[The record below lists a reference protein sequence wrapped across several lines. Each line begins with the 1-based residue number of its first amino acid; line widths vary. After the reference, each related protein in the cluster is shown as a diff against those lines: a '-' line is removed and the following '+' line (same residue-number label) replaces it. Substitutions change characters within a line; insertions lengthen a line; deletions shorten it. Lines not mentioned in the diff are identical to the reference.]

1 MSLKLLRHQAILLT
15 GLGKLMAAYL
25 WLVRATSRVTYDP
38 PDFRQRLQ
46 AQGPVIVALWHGQ
59 HLMIPFAK
67 PETMP
72 FSVLI
77 SRHRDGE
84 INAAACRAF
93 GIEPVRGSG
102 GRPDQSAR
110 KGGAGGMLA
119 LLRHLKNNLSVC
131 MTADIPKVA
140 RVAGAGIIALGRLSQ
155 RPIIP
160 LTVVSSRSKVFDS
173 WDKAT
178 MGLPFG
184 HLVITMGDP
193 MLIAPDA
200 DNAALE
206 EYRANLQSALDQLH
220 QRAYAMVGA
229 QDPGT
234 DLRKPPGAGTAS
246 EAS

>member
-1 MSLKLLRHQAILLT
+1 LSLKLAWHQAILLT
-15 GLGKLMAAYL
+15 ALGKLLAAYL

-38 PDFRQRLQ
+38 PDLKQRLQ

-67 PETMP
+67 PATMP
-72 FSVLI
+72 FSVMI

-84 INAAACRAF
+84 INAVACRAF
-93 GIEPVRGSG
+93 GIEPVRASG

-119 LLRHLKNNLSVC
+119 LLRHLKNNLSVS
-131 MTADIPKVA
+131 MTADVPKVA

-160 LTVVSSRSKVFDS
+160 LTVISSRVKVFDS

-184 HLVITMGDP
+184 HLVITMGEP
-193 MLIAPDA
+193 MLIDPDA
-200 DNAALE
+200 DKVALE
-206 EYRANLQSALDQLH
+206 EYRDNLQSALDHLH
-220 QRAYAMVGA
+220 HRAYAMVGA
-229 QDPGT
+229 QDPGM
-234 DLRKPPGAGTAS
+234 DLRKSPVSASAS

>member
-1 MSLKLLRHQAILLT
+1 MSLKLAWHQAILLT
-15 GLGKLMAAYL
+15 ALGKLLAAYL

-38 PDFRQRLQ
+38 PDLKQRLQ

-67 PETMP
+67 PATMP
-72 FSVLI
+72 FSVMI

-84 INAAACRAF
+84 INAVACRAF
-93 GIEPVRGSG
+93 GIEPVRASG

-119 LLRHLKNNLSVC
+119 LLRHLKNNLSVS
-131 MTADIPKVA
+131 MTADVPKVA

-160 LTVVSSRSKVFDS
+160 LTAISSRVKVFDS

-184 HLVITMGDP
+184 HLVITMGEP
-193 MLIAPDA
+193 MLIDPDA
-200 DNAALE
+200 DKDALE
-206 EYRANLQSALDQLH
+206 EYRDNLQSALDHLH
-220 QRAYAMVGA
+220 HRAYAMVGA
-229 QDPGT
+229 QDPGM
-234 DLRKPPGAGTAS
+234 DLRKPPVSASAS